1 MRLAVITVVL
11 CVVASTIRAGDLRV
25 GAVAVV
31 ITPEAGTPMAGD
43 YSARAAEG
51 VHDDLYAKAIVLEQ
65 DGSKA
70 ALVACDL
77 ISMPR
82 GVVER
87 AREQIERAT
96 GISGARVMISATHSH
111 TGPVLTIGS
120 SRDPAEGEGRDKSR
134 RYTDSLP
141 RLIANSV

>member
-1 MRLAVITVVL
+1 MTAGKAGPAWRSTMRPTVVAL
-11 CVVASTIRAGDLRV
+11 VLWLLASAAAAGDLRV
-25 GAVAVV
+25 GAAAVV
-31 ITPEAGTPMAGD
+31 ITPEAGTPMAGY

-87 AREQIERAT
+87 AREQIEGDM
-96 GISGARVMISATHSH
+96 GIPGARVMISATHSH
-111 TGPVLTIGS
+111 AGPVLTMGS
-120 SRDPAEGEGRDKSR
+120 SRDPAE
-134 RYTDSLP
+134 
-141 RLIANSV
+141 